1 MRVLAGLARKVE
13 RREVVGVCLVRV
25 SAGAN
30 QRVRNVRVAF
40 LACEKEEAGRQ
51 RRADAREVR
60 QENLHRSE
68 VV

>member
-1 MRVLAGLARKVE
+1 ME
-13 RREVVGVCLVRV
+13 RREVVGVGLVRV
-25 SAGAN
+25 CAGAN
-30 QRVRNVRVAF
+30 QRARNVRVAF
-40 LACEKEEAGRQ
+40 LAREKEEAGRQ